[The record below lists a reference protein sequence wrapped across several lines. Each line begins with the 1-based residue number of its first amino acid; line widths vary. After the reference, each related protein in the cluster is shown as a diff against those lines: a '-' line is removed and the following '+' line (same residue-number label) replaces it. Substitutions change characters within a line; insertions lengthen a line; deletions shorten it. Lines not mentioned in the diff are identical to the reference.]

1 MGGALAVLK
10 RRTGFGTLQVS
21 LVGKAATLC
30 LLYAFPLLF
39 LGDHPGWG
47 GTLARVIGWAFAIW
61 GTVLYWWAAMLY
73 LTQVRSLAGS
83 GGVDTLGANREGAAK
98 PLKAVVMAGGEGTRL
113 RPMTAN
119 QPKPMLPVGNR
130 PIMEHVLRLLKRH
143 GFDETIVTVQFLAAL
158 VRNYFGDGE
167 EFGMS
172 LQYATEEMPLGTAG
186 SVRNAED
193 ALRDEPFLVI
203 SGDALT
209 DLDLTAMVNF
219 HKEKGALVTVGL
231 ARVPNPL
238 EFGIVITDE
247 DGQIQRFLEK
257 PSWGQVFSDTVNTG
271 VYVME
276 PEVLAEVPPGELVD
290 WSGDIFPE
298 LLKRGAPLF
307 GYISD
312 GYWEDVG
319 THESYMKAQADV
331 LDRRV
336 QTDIAGFEVSP
347 GVWVAEG
354 AEVDPDAVLTGPLC
368 IGDYAKIEAGAHL
381 REYTVIGSNVV
392 VKEGAFL
399 HRAVVHNNVYV
410 GPGRH
415 PPRLRDRQEHR
426 CHAAGQDRGGAIV
439 GDECVI
445 EPEAYL
451 SAKVKVYPF
460 KTIEAGAVVNN
471 SVIWESRGQ
480 RTLFGPRGVSG
491 LINVEVTPEL
501 AVRLASAYATMLRKG
516 STVTT
521 SRDASRAA
529 RTLKRAV
536 QGALNAS
543 AINVVDLEAQPLPVA
558 RFETARD
565 HYSGGVALRT
575 TPGDPQSADII
586 FLDERGAEL
595 SPADQRKLERV
606 FSRQEFRRA
615 FPGEIAELSYAPRV
629 VESYTRELLTCV
641 DMTGVREANL
651 KVVADCAG
659 GTTSLVLP
667 SLLGTIGV
675 DVLTLNNRLDEVS
688 PTESVA
694 QQRAGLQRLAEMVS
708 SSRAAFG
715 VRFDPVG
722 ERIQLVDEKGE
733 LVNEDRALLAVLDL
747 VAAERKS
754 GRVALPVTTT
764 RVAEQV
770 CRFHGVQV
778 TWTPT
783 SMDALT
789 AAAAQRGRDLRGRR
803 ARRVRRA
810 GMHPDRRRHRGLRP
824 AARPG
829 RADEADAQPDRRQD
843 PGRPYAQAVDPDPVG
858 RQGQRDAHG
867 DRGRGQPR
875 DRYHGRGA
883 GRGAGSRLGARA
895 AGSG

>member
-1 MGGALAVLK
+1 
-10 RRTGFGTLQVS
+10 
-21 LVGKAATLC
+21 
-30 LLYAFPLLF
+30 
-39 LGDHPGWG
+39 
-47 GTLARVIGWAFAIW
+47 
-61 GTVLYWWAAMLY
+61 
-73 LTQVRSLAGS
+73 
-83 GGVDTLGANREGAAK
+83 
-98 PLKAVVMAGGEGTRL
+98 LKAVVMAGGEGTRL

-119 QPKPMLPVGNR
+119 QPKPMLPVANR

-143 GFDETIVTVQFLAAL
+143 GFGETVVTVQFLAAL

-186 SVRNAED
+186 SVRNAGD

-209 DLDLTAMVNF
+209 DMDLTAMVNF
-219 HKEKGALVTVGL
+219 HKENDALVTVGL

-238 EFGIVITDE
+238 EFGIVITQE

-257 PSWGQVFSDTVNTG
+257 PTWGQVFSDTVNTG
-271 VYVME
+271 LYVME
-276 PEVLAEVPPGELVD
+276 PEVLAEVPPGELID
-290 WSGDIFPE
+290 WAGDVFPE

-312 GYWEDVG
+312 GYWEDIG
-319 THESYMKAQADV
+319 THESYLKAQADV
-331 LDRRV
+331 LSGRV
-336 QTDIAGFEVSP
+336 QSDIAGFEVSP

-354 AEVDPDAVLTGPLC
+354 AEVDTDAVLTGPLC

-392 VKEGAFL
+392 IKEGAFL
-399 HRAVVHNNVYV
+399 HRAVVHSNVYV
-410 GPGRH
+410 GQGVTLRGCVIGKNTDVM
-415 PPRLRDRQEHR
+415 RLARIEE
-426 CHAAGQDRGGAIV
+426 GAIV

-451 SAKVKVYPF
+451 SAEVKVYPF
-460 KTIEAGAVVNN
+460 KTIEAGAVVNT

-536 QGALNAS
+536 QSALNAS

-565 HYSGGVALRT
+565 NYSGGIALRT
-575 TPGDPQSADII
+575 APGDPQSVDIV

-595 SPADQRKLERV
+595 SQADQRKLERV

-615 FPGEIAELSYAPRV
+615 FPGELAELSYPPRV
-629 VESYTRELLTCV
+629 VESYSHELLRCI

-659 GTTSLVLP
+659 GTASLVLP
-667 SLLGTIGV
+667 ILLGTIGV

-688 PTESVA
+688 PTETVA
-694 QQRAGLQRLAEMVS
+694 QQRAGMQRLAEVVS

-733 LVNEDRALLAVLDL
+733 LVSEDRALLAVLDL

-789 AAAAQRGRDLRGRR
+789 VAAAEED
-803 ARRVRRA
+803 VIF
-810 GMHPDRRRHRGLRP
+810 
-824 AARPG
+824 AA
-829 RADEADAQPDRRQD
+829 D
-843 PGRPYAQAVDPDPVG
+843 
-858 RQGQRDAHG
+858 
-867 DRGRGQPR
+867 GRGGFVVPECTRTVDGIAAFVRLLGLVARTRLTLSQIDARIPVAHLLR
-875 DRYHGRGA
+875 RSIPTPWA
-883 GRGAGSRLGARA
+883 AKGSVMRTVMEA
-895 AGSG
+895 AGSNEIDTIDGVRVVEPDRGWVLVLPDPADAVTHLWAEGNDADAAQLLLDEWAEVVEQAGR

>member
-1 MGGALAVLK
+1 
-10 RRTGFGTLQVS
+10 
-21 LVGKAATLC
+21 
-30 LLYAFPLLF
+30 
-39 LGDHPGWG
+39 
-47 GTLARVIGWAFAIW
+47 
-61 GTVLYWWAAMLY
+61 
-73 LTQVRSLAGS
+73 
-83 GGVDTLGANREGAAK
+83 
-98 PLKAVVMAGGEGTRL
+98 MAGGEGTRL

-119 QPKPMLPVGNR
+119 QPKPMLPVANR

-209 DLDLTAMVNF
+209 DMDLTAMVKF

-231 ARVPNPL
+231 ARMPNPL
-238 EFGIVITDE
+238 EFGIVITQE
-247 DGQIQRFLEK
+247 DGRIQRFLEK
-257 PSWGQVFSDTVNTG
+257 PTWGQVFSDTVNTG
-271 VYVME
+271 LYVME
-276 PEVLAEVPPGELVD
+276 PEVLAEVPPGEMVD
-290 WSGDIFPE
+290 WSGDVFPK

-307 GYISD
+307 GYVSD

-319 THESYMKAQADV
+319 THESYLKAQADV

-399 HRAVVHNNVYV
+399 HRAVVHNNVYIGQGV
-410 GPGRH
+410 TLRGCVIGKNTDVM
-415 PPRLRDRQEHR
+415 RLARIEE
-426 CHAAGQDRGGAIV
+426 GAIV

-536 QGALNAS
+536 QSALNAS
-543 AINVVDLEAQPLPVA
+543 AINVVDLEAQPLPVV
-558 RFETARD
+558 RFETARE
-565 HYSGGVALRT
+565 HYSGGVAIRT
-575 TPGDPQSADII
+575 TPGDPQSVDII

-595 SPADQRKLERV
+595 SQADQRKLERV

-615 FPGEIAELSYAPRV
+615 FPGEIAELSYPPRV
-629 VESYTRELLTCV
+629 VESYTHELLRCV
-641 DMTGVREANL
+641 DMSGVREADL

-667 SLLGTIGV
+667 SLLGNIGLGE
-675 DVLTLNNRLDEVS
+675 VLTLNSRLDEIS
-688 PTESVA
+688 PTETVA

-733 LVNEDRALLAVLDL
+733 LVSEDRALLAVLDL

-789 AAAAQRGRDLRGRR
+789 VAAASEDVIFAADGRGGFVVPEC
-803 ARRVRRA
+803 ARTVDGIAAFVRLLGLVARTRLTLSQIDA
-810 GMHPDRRRHRGLRP
+810 RIPVAHMLKTVHPDALG
-824 AARPG
+824 G
-829 RADEADAQPDRRQD
+829 
-843 PGRPYAQAVDPDPVG
+843 
-858 RQGQRDAHG
+858 QGQRDAHRRRG
-867 DRGRGQPR
+867 GGQQRDRHHGRSAGGRARPWLGPRAAGPGRRRHPPVGRGQR
-875 DRYHGRGA
+875 CR
-883 GRGAGSRLGARA
+883 
-895 AGSG
+895 

>member
-1 MGGALAVLK
+1 M
-10 RRTGFGTLQVS
+10 
-21 LVGKAATLC
+21 
-30 LLYAFPLLF
+30 
-39 LGDHPGWG
+39 
-47 GTLARVIGWAFAIW
+47 
-61 GTVLYWWAAMLY
+61 
-73 LTQVRSLAGS
+73 
-83 GGVDTLGANREGAAK
+83 
-98 PLKAVVMAGGEGTRL
+98 KAVVMAGGEGTRL

-119 QPKPMLPVGNR
+119 QPKPMLPVANR

-209 DLDLTAMVNF
+209 DMDLTAMVKF

-231 ARVPNPL
+231 ARMPNPL
-238 EFGIVITDE
+238 EFGIVITQE
-247 DGQIQRFLEK
+247 NGRIQRFLEK
-257 PSWGQVFSDTVNTG
+257 PTWGQVFSDTVNTG
-271 VYVME
+271 LYVME
-276 PEVLAEVPPGELVD
+276 PEVLAEVPPGEMVD
-290 WSGDIFPE
+290 WSGDVFPK

-307 GYISD
+307 GYVSD

-319 THESYMKAQADV
+319 THESYLKAQADV

-354 AEVDPDAVLTGPLC
+354 AEVDTDAVLTGPLC

-381 REYTVIGSNVV
+381 REYTVVGSNVV

-410 GPGRH
+410 GQGATLRGCVIGKNTDVM
-415 PPRLRDRQEHR
+415 RLARIEE
-426 CHAAGQDRGGAIV
+426 GAIV

-536 QGALNAS
+536 QSALNAS
-543 AINVVDLEAQPLPVA
+543 AINVVDLEAQPLPVV
-558 RFETARD
+558 RFETAREQ
-565 HYSGGVALRT
+565 YSGGVAIRT
-575 TPGDPQSADII
+575 TPGDPQSVDII

-595 SPADQRKLERV
+595 SQADQRKLERV

-615 FPGEIAELSYAPRV
+615 FPGEIAELSYPPRV
-629 VESYTRELLTCV
+629 VESYTHELLRCV
-641 DMTGVREANL
+641 DMSGVREAGL

-667 SLLGTIGV
+667 SLLGNIGLGE
-675 DVLTLNNRLDEVS
+675 VLTLNSRLDEIS
-688 PTESVA
+688 PTETVA

-733 LVNEDRALLAVLDL
+733 LVSADRALLAVLDL

-789 AAAAQRGRDLRGRR
+789 VAAASED
-803 ARRVRRA
+803 VIF
-810 GMHPDRRRHRGLRP
+810 
-824 AARPG
+824 AA
-829 RADEADAQPDRRQD
+829 D
-843 PGRPYAQAVDPDPVG
+843 
-858 RQGQRDAHG
+858 
-867 DRGRGQPR
+867 GRGGFVVPECARTVDGLAAFVRLLGLVARTRLTLSQIDARIPVAHMLKR
-875 DRYHGRGA
+875 SIPTPWA
-883 GRGAGSRLGARA
+883 AKGSVMRTVVEA
-895 AGSG
+895 AGSNEIDTTDGVRVVVPGRGWALALPDPADAVTHLWAEGNDADDAQLLMDEWAEVVEQAGR

>member
-1 MGGALAVLK
+1 
-10 RRTGFGTLQVS
+10 
-21 LVGKAATLC
+21 
-30 LLYAFPLLF
+30 
-39 LGDHPGWG
+39 
-47 GTLARVIGWAFAIW
+47 
-61 GTVLYWWAAMLY
+61 
-73 LTQVRSLAGS
+73 
-83 GGVDTLGANREGAAK
+83 
-98 PLKAVVMAGGEGTRL
+98 
-113 RPMTAN
+113 MTAN
-119 QPKPMLPVGNR
+119 QPKPMLPVANR
-130 PIMEHVLRLLKRH
+130 PIMEHVLRLLRRH
-143 GFDETIVTVQFLAAL
+143 GFDETVVTVQFLAAL

-209 DLDLTAMVNF
+209 DLDLTAMVEF
-219 HKEKGALVTVGL
+219 HKQKGALVTVGL

-238 EFGIVITDE
+238 EFGIVITQE

-290 WSGDIFPE
+290 WSADVFPK
-298 LLKRGAPLF
+298 LLKRGAPLY
-307 GYISD
+307 GYVSD
-312 GYWEDVG
+312 RYWEDVG
-319 THESYMKAQADV
+319 THESYLKAQADV
-331 LDRRV
+331 LARRV

-368 IGDYAKIEAGAHL
+368 IGDYAKIEAGAHI
-381 REYTVIGSNVV
+381 REFSVIGSNVV

-410 GPGRH
+410 GQGVTLRGCVIGKNTDVM
-415 PPRLRDRQEHR
+415 RLARIEE
-426 CHAAGQDRGGAIV
+426 GAVV

-491 LINVEVTPEL
+491 LINVEITPEL
-501 AVRLASAYATMLRKG
+501 AVRLASAYATLLRKG

-558 RFETARD
+558 RFETAGEQ
-565 HYSGGVALRT
+565 YSGGIALRT

-606 FSRQEFRRA
+606 FSRQEYRRA

-629 VESYTRELLTCV
+629 VESYTRELLRCV
-641 DMTGVREANL
+641 DMTGVSEANL
-651 KVVADCAG
+651 RVVADCAG

-675 DVLTLNNRLDEVS
+675 EVLTLNNRLDEIS

-708 SSRAAFG
+708 SFRAAFG

-754 GRVALPVTTT
+754 GRVALPVTAT

-789 AAAAQRGRDLRGRR
+789 AAAADED
-803 ARRVRRA
+803 VIF
-810 GMHPDRRRHRGLRP
+810 
-824 AARPG
+824 AA
-829 RADEADAQPDRRQD
+829 D
-843 PGRPYAQAVDPDPVG
+843 
-858 RQGQRDAHG
+858 
-867 DRGRGQPR
+867 GRGGFVVPECARTVDGIAAFIRLLGLVARTRLTLSQIDARIPVAHMLKR
-875 DRYHGRGA
+875 SIPTPWA
-883 GRGAGSRLGARA
+883 AKGSVMRTLVEA
-895 AGSG
+895 AGSNEIDTTDGVRVVLADRGWVLALPDPAEAVTHLWAEGNDADSAQLLMEEWAEVVEQAGR